1 MTPDQHLYCARA
13 AYDLALDDVHH
24 AVIAACPGL
33 HHVVQHRDS
42 RPPWC
47 PKCGRTDTGTQIK
60 ETP

>member
-1 MTPDQHLYCARA
+1 MTPDQSLDQARA
-13 AYDLALDDVHH
+13 AYAIAATHVRLAVLT
-24 AVIAACPGL
+24 ACPGL